1 MVNGTKGLLE
11 SDVGRFEYQSMM
23 FYEKHCLQEEN
34 KKFKK
39 VFKDQNGKVK
49 HICFIKADSAN
60 SVLHQ

>member
-1 MVNGTKGLLE
+1 MNQWNRME
-11 SDVGRFEYQSMM
+11 SIGRFEHESMN

-34 KKFKK
+34 KKFKH
-39 VFKDQNGKVK
+39 VFKDENGKVK